1 MTPSPKPDTPQE
13 RKELREKL
21 AEIEHIRW
29 SDWQKWM
36 HSKMVEHSDGKG
48 EWVCLPAELFRRWER
63 QIATNYADLPAHEQA
78 SDMEQVDRYW
88 PLIEQ
93 ALQQARSDA
102 IGQVDRFEVI
112 DETGRA
118 YVKGSIYGSPVSVEL
133 SYQDEGRTLKVFV
146 SKREQLKPAGQE
158 ER

>member
-1 MTPSPKPDTPQE
+1 MTLPHKPDTPQE

-102 IGQVDRFEVI
+102 IGEGCKALQAVVDELEPDLFGHDWMRL
-112 DETGRA
+112 
-118 YVKGSIYGSPVSVEL
+118 VSVV
-133 SYQDEGRTLKVFV
+133 DNHI
-146 SKREQLKPAGQE
+146 EQLKKEAK
-158 ER
+158 